1 MSIDILFWKATSMH
15 PESLYSLDH
24 EECAQLND
32 IMNVYLM
39 WGQTVCQDVK
49 SCWFSAC
56 SIKFKVRWEMVDG
69 EISGAEAL
77 EKLTKHE
84 AAECDTKHQNGDSQ
98 LSAELI
104 LTLRNTL
111 FSFCQ

>member
-1 MSIDILFWKATSMH
+1 
-15 PESLYSLDH
+15 
-24 EECAQLND
+24 
-32 IMNVYLM
+32 
-39 WGQTVCQDVK
+39 
-49 SCWFSAC
+49 
-56 SIKFKVRWEMVDG
+56 MVDG
-69 EISGAEAL
+69 ETSGAEAL

-98 LSAELI
+98 LSAQLI

>member
-1 MSIDILFWKATSMH
+1 
-15 PESLYSLDH
+15 
-24 EECAQLND
+24 
-32 IMNVYLM
+32 
-39 WGQTVCQDVK
+39 
-49 SCWFSAC
+49 
-56 SIKFKVRWEMVDG
+56 MVDG

-98 LSAELI
+98 LSTELI